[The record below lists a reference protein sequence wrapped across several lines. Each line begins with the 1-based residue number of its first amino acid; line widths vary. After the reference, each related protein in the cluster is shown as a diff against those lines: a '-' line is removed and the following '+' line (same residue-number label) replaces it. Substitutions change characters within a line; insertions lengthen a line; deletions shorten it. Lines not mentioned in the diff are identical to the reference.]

1 MARRAARVV
10 VKCRRSSRSNRP
22 DGDGSRQCATRAMA
36 NTLEEWYASVPTVT
50 RMYLTLTFAV
60 TVGCALEVRRRKRSI
75 GFDAERRRFDSRGE
89 GGDARERRE
98 TDDARARLDAVDLA
112 AERVLQQ

>member
-1 MARRAARVV
+1 
-10 VKCRRSSRSNRP
+10 
-22 DGDGSRQCATRAMA
+22 MA

-60 TVGCALEVRRRKRSI
+60 TVGCALEVRRRTRAI
-75 GFDAERRRFDSRGE
+75 RIRRASGRRIRFASREAGRR
-89 GGDARERRE
+89 AR
-98 TDDARARLDAVDLA
+98 TDGRLTRARALDAVDLA